1 MSASHHAIVFVGKEG
16 RLTTPF
22 SLKKTTYILL
32 FTSYCMKRNDY
43 FGKNMAPFFC

>member
-22 SLKKTTYILL
+22 PSKKLPIYESPLK
-32 FTSYCMKRNDY
+32 S
-43 FGKNMAPFFC
+43 PFFEAPTSKML

>member
-22 SLKKTTYILL
+22 PSKKLPIYYIIYILL
-32 FTSYCMKRNDY
+32 YETKRLLW
-43 FGKNMAPFFC
+43 